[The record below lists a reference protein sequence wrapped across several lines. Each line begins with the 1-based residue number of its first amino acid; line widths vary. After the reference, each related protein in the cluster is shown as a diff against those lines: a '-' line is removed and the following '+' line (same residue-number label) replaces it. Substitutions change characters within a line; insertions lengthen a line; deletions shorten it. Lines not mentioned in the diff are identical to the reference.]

1 MTFPKRWLEDDDAA
15 GAVRDVLR
23 AGREVDPPE
32 GAEKAVW
39 LALVAQIGVAGAG
52 GAAGGAAG
60 SSAAGGGAAGGSAT
74 AAGATSAKIAAGA
87 GTTASAAGGAASGG
101 VLKAILIGAFSGV
114 VAVSGYSV
122 IEPAPPPPAP
132 VAPAEAEPAPAPQ
145 KVATPIQTAPASSV
159 SPSPVPSS
167 APLPT
172 EGARDPS
179 SPVVAPSAPTEP
191 EPSVAAPAG
200 TSDVGAGAPSPG
212 SAEERESRLREE
224 NELLRQARGALR
236 GGDPG
241 RAMLL
246 LEQSRQK
253 FPGGVLG
260 QEREA
265 LTIEALARGGAREAA
280 SSRAAAFIKA
290 HPTSPHAARLQA
302 FVLP

>member
-15 GAVRDVLR
+15 GAVRDILR

-39 LALVAQIGVAGAG
+39 LALAAQIGVAGAG
-52 GAAGGAAG
+52 GAGGGAAG
-60 SSAAGGGAAGGSAT
+60 SSAAGSGAAGGSAK
-74 AAGATSAKIAAGA
+74 AAAATSAKIA
-87 GTTASAAGGAASGG
+87 TASAAGGAASGG
-101 VLKAILIGAFSGV
+101 VLKAILLGAFSGI
-114 VAVSGYSV
+114 VAVSGYSAL
-122 IEPAPPPPAP
+122 EPAPPLPAP
-132 VAPAEAEPAPAPQ
+132 VAPAATEPAPAPQ
-145 KVATPIQTAPASSV
+145 KAATPIHSAPASSV

-172 EGARDPS
+172 VGARDPS
-179 SPVVAPSAPTEP
+179 SPAVAPSPSTEP

-200 TSDVGAGAPSPG
+200 TSDVGAGAPLPG

-280 SSRAAAFIKA
+280 SSRAAAFIKS